1 MKKLR
6 LVLLLQLLSV
16 LAFGQYNLKG
26 VVKGKGEPLAGASVV
41 VKNTFYGTST
51 NSDGTFEF
59 KNLKP
64 GDYVV
69 TVSFIG
75 FETKNVNISLSANRN
90 ISIELKP
97 DVVMTGE
104 IMVAATRVKEKSPFT
119 YSNVTSDEIKKRNL
133 GQDIP
138 YLLQLTPSFV
148 ATSDAGAGVGYTNF
162 RIRGTDLN
170 RVNVTID
177 GIPLND
183 AESHGTW
190 FVDQPDLASS
200 LENIQIQRGVGTS
213 TNGAAAFGAT
223 INLQTNTLKKDAYAE
238 YNTTF
243 GSFNTFK
250 NTVSAGTGLLNGK
263 FTVDARLSKVSSDGF
278 VDRAF
283 SKLKS
288 FFVSGGYYTEN
299 TVLKINVFSGFEE
312 TYQSWW
318 GVPSVRLHN
327 DFAGM
332 QRYADHWLYSEKQ
345 TEEMINSDS
354 RTYNYYTYP
363 NQVDHYQQD
372 HYQLHFSHK
381 FSTNLNINLAA
392 FYTHGRG
399 YYENYE
405 SGQDF
410 ADYRLPYPI
419 VGNDTIFS
427 TDLINRKW
435 LDNDFYGATFALNYK
450 KGISDFTFGGGWNTY
465 DGNHFGKVIWAQ
477 YLGDIKPNFYWQ
489 RSDHYLDKWFPDE
502 STQNEWN
509 SHEWYRNTGIKK
521 DANVYA
527 KYNLQVDE
535 KLNLFTDLQYRTIN
549 YTIDGIDDDLR
560 NITQEHNF
568 NFFNPKLGVF
578 YQPAG
583 NQKLYLSF
591 AVANRE
597 PNRDN
602 YVDANPA
609 GKQPVHETLRDWELG
624 YNISSSRFTA
634 SASVYYMNYKN
645 QLVLT
650 GEINDVGAPIM
661 VNVDKSYRA
670 GIELQAGLKISRTL
684 QWNGNATFSQNKIK
698 DFTEYVDNWDTG
710 GQDAINLGTTV
721 LSFSP
726 NVIAN
731 SLFSLAPTKSL
742 NFSLISSYVGKQY
755 IDNTSNND
763 RILNA
768 YFVNNL
774 KADYTIK
781 TNLFNEIVLHLQ
793 VNNLFNKEYESNAWV
808 YSYILGGERYK
819 MDGYFP
825 QAGTNFLFGVD
836 FKF

>member
-1 MKKLR
+1 M
-6 LVLLLQLLSV
+6 QFLSV
-16 LAFGQYNLKG
+16 LAFGQYHLKG
-26 VVKGKGEPLAGASVV
+26 VVTGNGETLAGASVV
-41 VKNTFYGTST
+41 VENTFYGTST
-51 NSDGTFEF
+51 NSDGSFEF
-59 KNLKP
+59 KNLKK
-64 GDYVV
+64 GDYVLI
-69 TVSFIG
+69 VSFIG
-75 FETKNVNISLSANRN
+75 FETQNVNVTLNANREV
-90 ISIELKP
+90 SVKLKP
-97 DVVMTGE
+97 EVVMTGE

-119 YSNVTSDEIKKRNL
+119 YSTVTSDEIKSRNM

-223 INLQTNTLKKDAYAE
+223 LNLQTNTLKKDAYAE
-238 YNTTF
+238 YNSTF
-243 GSFNTFK
+243 GSYNTFK

-263 FTVDARLSKVSSDGF
+263 FTVDARLSKLSSDGF

-283 SKLKS
+283 SDLKS
-288 FFVSGGYYTEN
+288 FFISGGYYTEN
-299 TVLKINVFSGFEE
+299 SVLKMNVFSGFEE

-327 DFAGM
+327 DLAGM
-332 QRYADHWLYSEKQ
+332 QRYADHWLYTAKE
-345 TEEMINSDS
+345 TEDMINSNS

-405 SGQDF
+405 IGQDF
-410 ADYRLPYPI
+410 ANYQLPYPV
-419 VGNDTIFS
+419 VGMDTIFS
-427 TDLINRKW
+427 TDLVNRKW
-435 LDNDFYGATFALNYK
+435 LDNNFYGTTFALSYQ
-450 KGISDFTFGGGWNTY
+450 KGINDFTFGGGWNTY
-465 DGNHFGKVIWAQ
+465 DGNHFGNIIWAQ
-477 YLGDIKPNFYWQ
+477 YLGDVKPNY
-489 RSDHYLDKWFPDE
+489 
-502 STQNEWN
+502 
-509 SHEWYRNTGIKK
+509 EWYRSKGLKK
-521 DANVYA
+521 DGNVYA
-527 KYNLQVDE
+527 KYNLQAAE
-535 KLNLFTDLQYRTIN
+535 KLNLFTDLQYRRIN
-549 YTIDGIDDDLR
+549 YTINGIDHDQR

-583 NQKLYLSF
+583 NQKLYLSY

-602 YVDANPA
+602 YVDAGP
-609 GKQPVHETLRDWELG
+609 GEKQPVHETLRDWEFG

-634 SASVYYMNYKN
+634 SASMYYMNYKN

-670 GIELQAGLKISRTL
+670 GIELQAGVKISRIL
-684 QWNGNATFSQNKIK
+684 QWNGNATLSQNKIK
-698 DFTEYVDNWDTG
+698 NFTEYVDNWDTSE
-710 GQDAINLGTTV
+710 QDVNKLGTTD

-726 NVIAN
+726 NIIAN
-731 SLFSLAPTKSL
+731 SLFSLAPTKRL
-742 NFSLISSYVGKQY
+742 NFSLNSSYVGKQY

-781 TNLFNEIVLHLQ
+781 TRLVDEIILHLQ
-793 VNNLFNKEYESNAWV
+793 VNNLFNEEYESNAWV
-808 YSYILGGERYK
+808 YSYIYDGERYK

-825 QAGTNFLFGVD
+825 QAGTNFLFGAD